1 MTIPAISSN
10 SYLPSAITTRA
21 RVQAASEVA
30 NATAIGAGLEV
41 DPVDAI
47 EERGLSGRT
56 DPDTV
61 ELSLR
66 AQASLQSAE
75 AEGQQPNQTGSERG
89 ASGQT
94 GPDGKP
100 ISDEQKAQI
109 EKLKQRHAEV
119 VQHEQAHVAA
129 AGALYRSGPHY
140 DYTNGPDGKQYATGG
155 HVSIDTSPGK
165 TPEETIAKAARIRAA
180 AMAPA
185 EPSGQDQAVANGAT
199 QMEAQARAEL
209 AEKKSSAATG
219 DTVTVSA
226 GAAAP
231 NTAANAAPAAGSS
244 PAGAS
249 VPAAAAAA
257 AATVTAAGIR
267 TSPVQQSATPREA
280 STARADART
289 DARSDAR
296 STNANGSAAA
306 GKSGDFAALV
316 KAAYAAGSAAG
327 SVRTLG

>member
-10 SYLPSAITTRA
+10 SYLPSAITSRA

-30 NATAIGAGLEV
+30 NATATGAGLEV
-41 DPVDAI
+41 EPVDAI

-66 AQASLQSAE
+66 AQAVLQSSE
-75 AEGQQPNQTGSERG
+75 AEGQEPNQTGSERG

-100 ISDEQKAQI
+100 INDEQKAQI

-140 DYTNGPDGKQYATGG
+140 DYTSGPDGKQYATGG

-219 DTVTVSA
+219 DTVTVSG

-231 NTAANAAPAAGSS
+231 NTAASAASAAGSR

-249 VPAAAAAA
+249 VPAAAA

-267 TSPVQQSATPREA
+267 TSPIQQSATPREA
-280 STARADART
+280 START
-289 DARSDAR
+289 DARADAR

>member
-21 RVQAASEVA
+21 RVQATTDIAR
-30 NATAIGAGLEV
+30 ATALGAGQEV
-41 DPVDAI
+41 DPVDGIAP
-47 EERGLSGRT
+47 RGTSGRT

-61 ELSLR
+61 KLSPE
-66 AQASLQSAE
+66 AQASSDDA
-75 AEGQQPNQTGSERG
+75 ARKTAGQANSQR
-89 ASGQT
+89 

-100 ISDEQKAQI
+100 ISDEQKALI
-109 EKLKQRHAEV
+109 EKLKKRHAEV
-119 VQHEQAHVAA
+119 VRHEQAHVAA

-140 DYTNGPDGKQYATGG
+140 NYTTGPDGKQYATGG
-155 HVSIDTSPGK
+155 HVNIDTSPGK

-185 EPSGQDQAVANGAT
+185 EPSGQDQAVASGAT
-199 QMEAQARAEL
+199 QMEAKARAEL
-209 AEKKSSAATG
+209 AEKKSSASTG

-231 NTAANAAPAAGSS
+231 SAQTSTAPAAGSN
-244 PAGAS
+244 PTGAS

-257 AATVTAAGIR
+257 TATAAGIR
-267 TSPVQQSATPREA
+267 TSPIQQSATPREA
-280 STARADART
+280 STARTDART

-296 STNANGSAAA
+296 STNANGSATP

-316 KAAYAAGSAAG
+316 KAAYAAGSSASAAK
-327 SVRTLG
+327 TLA

>member
-21 RVQAASEVA
+21 RVQAANEVA

-66 AQASLQSAE
+66 AQVSLQSAE

-140 DYTNGPDGKQYATGG
+140 DYTSGPDGKQYATGG

-209 AEKKSSAATG
+209 AEKKSSASTG
-219 DTVTVSA
+219 DSVTVSA
-226 GAAAP
+226 SAAAP
-231 NTAANAAPAAGSS
+231 NAAANAAPAAGSS
-244 PAGAS
+244 PAVAS
-249 VPAAAAAA
+249 VPAAAA

-267 TSPVQQSATPREA
+267 TSPIQQSATPREA
-280 STARADART
+280 START
-289 DARSDAR
+289 DARADAR

>member
-66 AQASLQSAE
+66 AQVSLQSAE
-75 AEGQQPNQTGSERG
+75 AEGQQPSQTGSERG

-140 DYTNGPDGKQYATGG
+140 DYTTGPDGKQYATGG

-209 AEKKSSAATG
+209 AQKKSSAATG

-231 NTAANAAPAAGSS
+231 NASANAAPAAGSS

-257 AATVTAAGIR
+257 AATATAAGIR
-267 TSPVQQSATPREA
+267 TSPIQQSATPREA
-280 STARADART
+280 START
-289 DARSDAR
+289 DARADAR